1 MKKTIEQSWDGLDI
15 QSARHL
21 LSQAELYLDATIETA
36 KVLTDRAVNILQFSI
51 PTILALVGV
60 VFAQSNQI
68 LCHLSILSIVF
79 MLVISYK
86 ALKVYELYEIH
97 SLGSPSENLL
107 SDEIL
112 EMDESTKEFAFVYNS
127 VCLNNNLIV
136 FNENSNK
143 QRRKHIYFIIKTIKF
158 GCVVILSYA
167 IFGYLASRFLFV
179 EQVL

>member
-1 MKKTIEQSWDGLDI
+1 MGKTIDQAWDDLNIG
-15 QSARHL
+15 SAKHL
-21 LSQAELYLDATIETA
+21 LSQTEMYLEATIETA

-97 SLGSPSENLL
+97 ALGSPVENLL

-112 EMDESTKEFAFVYNS
+112 KMDEEIKEFAFVFNS
-127 VCLNNNLIV
+127 VRLNNNLIV
-136 FNENSNK
+136 FNDNANK
-143 QRRKHIYFIIKTIKF
+143 QRQKHIYFIINTIKV
-158 GCVVILSYA
+158 GSVVVLLYA
-167 IFGYLASRFLFV
+167 IFGYPVFQSVFGA
-179 EQVL
+179 QG